1 MKNIINQ
8 NNIILTYFIYLIIGH
23 IFFLNIHLNEFPF
36 KYVFTDWLINY
47 EGGFVRKGLL
57 GQIVFKI
64 ATYTNLELKLII
76 FCLQVAGYV
85 SYLVLIFNFLRK
97 IKFNFF
103 WILLT
108 FSTISFLYPLSELEA
123 LGRKDIYVILC
134 FLIFTLINFDSI
146 KKIILSFLIIFTIS
160 TLIHEI
166 SLFFLPYYLIVIFV
180 KFYFN
185 LKLKINLNYV
195 FILSAYILYLV
206 YLNLIVSE
214 RVNIDQIING
224 YKILDL
230 DLHKSLGAFSWL
242 SKSLKEN
249 LFNIFATISIKY
261 VLRYSY
267 ILLINIWIIVYFLK
281 LKNKIFLY
289 SKEFDIIQIFSSLVL
304 LSLPIYL
311 IVLDWGRVTYLSF
324 NFMLILIIFFYKQNL
339 IDIDYL
345 NSKTKNISF
354 KAKVVIFVLICF
366 MYSPKILIN
375 DDFSGLPLYK
385 TINKFQKNIKLL

>member
-64 ATYTNLELKLII
+64 ATYTNFELKLII

-185 LKLKINLNYV
+185 FKLKINLNYV
-195 FILSAYILYLV
+195 LILSAYILYLI

-249 LFNIFATISIKY
+249 LFNIFATISIKS

-289 SKEFDIIQIFSSLVL
+289 SKGFDIIQIFSSLVL

-311 IVLDWGRVTYLSF
+311 IVLDWGRITYLSF
-324 NFMLILIIFFYKQNL
+324 NFMLILIIFFYKQKL

-345 NSKTKNISF
+345 HSKTKNISF

-385 TINKFQKNIKLL
+385 TINKFQKNIKLF

>member
-64 ATYTNLELKLII
+64 ATYTNFELKLII

-185 LKLKINLNYV
+185 FKLKINLNYV
-195 FILSAYILYLV
+195 LILSAYILYLI

-249 LFNIFATISIKY
+249 LFNIFATISIKS

-289 SKEFDIIQIFSSLVL
+289 SKGFDIIQIFSSLVL

-311 IVLDWGRVTYLSF
+311 IVLDWGRITYLSF
-324 NFMLILIIFFYKQNL
+324 NFMLILIIFFYKQKL

-345 NSKTKNISF
+345 HSKTKNISF

>member
-249 LFNIFATISIKY
+249 LFNIFSTISIKY

>member
-1 MKNIINQ
+1 MD
-8 NNIILTYFIYLIIGH
+8 TF
-23 IFFLNIHLNEFPF
+23 FFLNIHLNEFPF

-64 ATYTNLELKLII
+64 ATYTNFELKLII

-185 LKLKINLNYV
+185 FKLKINLNYV
-195 FILSAYILYLV
+195 LILSAYILYLI

-230 DLHKSLGAFSWL
+230 DLHQSLGAFSWL

-249 LFNIFATISIKY
+249 LFNIFSTISIKY